1 MVESADEGGYLY
13 AMTIGMGLPEQLPA
27 TLR

>member
-13 AMTIGMGLPEQLPA
+13 AMTSGMGLPEQVLA